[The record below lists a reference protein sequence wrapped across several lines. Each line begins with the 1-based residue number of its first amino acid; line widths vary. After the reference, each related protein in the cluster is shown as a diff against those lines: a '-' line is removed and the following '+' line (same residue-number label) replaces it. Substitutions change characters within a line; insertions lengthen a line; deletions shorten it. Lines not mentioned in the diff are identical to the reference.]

1 MTPTPNLSFEEA
13 LRQLEQIVGQLEEGK
28 LPLEESLRLYEEG
41 QALSTHCQTLLEQ
54 ATLRVEA
61 LTADGEIVEVS

>member
-61 LTADGEIVEVS
+61 LTAHGEIVEVS

>member
-41 QALSTHCQTLLEQ
+41 QALSIHCQTLLEQ

>member
-1 MTPTPNLSFEEA
+1 MAQSLNLSFEEA